1 MKSTK
6 TNLERR
12 GLLKA
17 MAMAPVAGA
26 AVAAAPASAST
37 PSVEADKQGYR
48 ETDHV
53 RRYYASLRG
62 E

>member
-1 MKSTK
+1 MKQNK

-17 MAMAPVAGA
+17 LAMAPVAGA
-26 AVAAAPASAST
+26 AIAAAPAAASVATSAT
-37 PSVEADKQGYR
+37 DKQGYR

-53 RRYYASLRG
+53 RRYYAAARG
-62 E
+62 Q